1 MKRIL
6 LSCSILLITF
16 LITAFHPGVETVN
29 NLVVFYVENS
39 KGDGSSSL
47 SSESIEKLEA
57 EVKKNAANNS
67 NKFLLYWSNDSKFD
81 FCKKAESCNKILNG
95 LFERNSRTP
104 NAWLDKHQMRNLI
117 FDKEFLLKGTI
128 VVNYFVTESYLIDYA
143 AKDEPSTLM
152 GLFPR
157 ELAYIT
163 GADETKVTVNIYY
176 SNSRNKI
183 TEEMLKQVNNFS
195 NQSKVTY
202 NYIQVK

>member
-1 MKRIL
+1 MKSFIFL
-6 LSCSILLITF
+6 FVSLISTF
-16 LITAFHPGVETVN
+16 LITAFNPGVESVN

-39 KGDGSSSL
+39 KGDGSTSL
-47 SSESIEKLEA
+47 TSESIEKLEA
-57 EVKKNAANNS
+57 EVKKNNSIKS
-67 NKFLLYWSNDSKFD
+67 NKFLLYWSNDAKFD
-81 FCKKAESCNKILNG
+81 YCKNPEGCNKLLNS

-117 FDKEFLLKGTI
+117 FDKEFLLQGNI
-128 VVNYFVTESYLIDYA
+128 QLNYFVTENYLLDYA
-143 AKDEPSTLM
+143 TKDEPSTLM

-176 SNSRNKI
+176 SNSKNKI
-183 TEEMLKQVNNFS
+183 TQEMLKQVNNFN